1 MSEPVLVEETRRDMA
16 KMVVED
22 SDRQTSASRLLWTM
36 AGKAREGWCKVMR
49 MLEGKKI
56 VRNEGMGK
64 MVRQTEKSVHQ
75 PMD

>member
-1 MSEPVLVEETRRDMA
+1 
-16 KMVVED
+16 
-22 SDRQTSASRLLWTM
+22 M
-36 AGKAREGWCKVMR
+36 AGKAREGWCKVKR

-64 MVRQTEKSVHQ
+64 MVSQTEKSVHQ